1 MSDCVALVREFPR
14 RWKILSVCSHQLGV
28 WDIQNHNFRLVL
40 ADLRANLSNKATEM
54 GCFLLLMMIGV
65 RYSSAWSSAKSRSSY
80 AENNVYRMPLVWSS
94 VVRCSTQTIAML
106 KKSADITHPY
116 LTPIVTLKLS
126 VLTSAREVVVNAF
139 IEKK

>member
-14 RWKILSVCSHQLGV
+14 RWKILSVCSDQLGD
-28 WDIQNHNFRLVL
+28 WDIRNHNLRLVL
-40 ADLRANLSNKATEM
+40 ADLQANLFSKVTET
-54 GCFLLLMMIGV
+54 GFLFLMVMSV

-116 LTPIVTLKLS
+116 LTPIVILKLS
-126 VLTSAREVVVNAF
+126 VLTSVRGVVVNAL

>member
-14 RWKILSVCSHQLGV
+14 RWKILSVRSDQLGV

-40 ADLRANLSNKATEM
+40 ADLRANLFNKATET

-65 RYSSAWSSAKSRSSY
+65 RYNSAWSSAKSRSSY
-80 AENNVYRMPLVWSS
+80 AENNVHLMPLVWSS
-94 VVRCSTQTIAML
+94 VVRYSTQTIAML
-106 KKSADITHPY
+106 KSADITHPY
-116 LTPIVTLKLS
+116 LTPIVILKLS
-126 VLTSAREVVVNAF
+126 VLASVRGVVVNAF